1 MIYYDRV
8 SKIYA
13 DNSIALEDV
22 SFSVEP
28 GEFISFVGHSGAGK
42 TTLVKMLL
50 AEEKPTTGSVFFE
63 SINVHEIPLS
73 KVGDLRR
80 KIGTVFQDFRLL
92 PNKTAY
98 ENIAFA
104 MEAAGRAE
112 AEIRSDVPHVLE
124 LVDLGDKINNFPH
137 ELSGGEQ
144 QRVAIARAIVNQPD
158 VIVADEPTGNLD
170 PVNTFEVVQI
180 LKKINDLGTTI
191 LLTTHNKGV
200 IDNLKKRVITMDRG
214 KVSPWTAARSSA
226 MTRRESIYYRYEMAH
241 DKTDIPRR
249 LVKLFAQRVRLLRI
263 RARHDGDAL
272 YRRSNLVCRRYTRL
286 GAPGTA

>member
-1 MIYYDRV
+1 MHFSRKRGYNREVVIYFDRV

-13 DNSIALEDV
+13 DNSVALEDV

-50 AEEKPTTGSVFFE
+50 AEEKPTSGSVFFE
-63 SINVHEIPLS
+63 SMNVHEVPQSRI
-73 KVGDLRR
+73 GDLRR

-92 PNKTAY
+92 PQKTAY

-104 MEAAGRAE
+104 MEAAGRSE
-112 AEIRSDVPHVLE
+112 EEIHSDVPHVLE
-124 LVDLGDKINNFPH
+124 LVDLGDKMGNFPG

-158 VIVADEPTGNLD
+158 VIIADEPTGNLD
-170 PVNTFEVVQI
+170 PVNTFEVMQI

-191 LLTTHNKGV
+191 MLTTHNKGV
-200 IDNLKKRVITMDRG
+200 IDSLRKRVITMDRG
-214 KVSPWTAARSSA
+214 RVIRD
-226 MTRRESIYYRYEMAH
+226 
-241 DKTDIPRR
+241 DKEGKYI
-249 LVKLFAQRVRLLRI
+249 L
-263 RARHDGDAL
+263 
-272 YRRSNLVCRRYTRL
+272 
-286 GAPGTA
+286 